1 MKRKT
6 IGLAILFNLAVCGFL
21 FAGVIISSFQ
31 GEAGLNRVELKW
43 IVTLE
48 VNLKE
53 YEVLRSIDGVK
64 FESIARVPA
73 KWQESGEKTY
83 IYIDT
88 SVFKENNRSFYYKLR
103 FNYTDGSNAEYDKVL
118 CIQPQ
123 ISSVRHTWG
132 SIKAMFR

>member
-1 MKRKT
+1 MNKAT
-6 IGLAILFNLAVCGFL
+6 ICAISMLLFTLNGLL

-43 IVTLE
+43 IVTME

-53 YEVLRSIDGVK
+53 YEVLRSLDGMK

-73 KWQESGEKTY
+73 KIQESGEKTY

-88 SVFKENNRSFYYKLR
+88 SVFKETNRSFYYKLR
-103 FNYTDGSNAEYDKVL
+103 FNHVDGSSSEYDKVL

-123 ISSVRHTWG
+123 VSSVRHTWG